1 MELMTDSTHFPQ
13 PTSFRIFEE
22 DLNQENYKIYQKA
35 KKLAVDTEAMGLIH
49 GRDRLCLVQICDE
62 KDNVA
67 CIRIKQNQS
76 VAPRLKELMENQSI
90 EKIFHFARFDLAA
103 LRNNLGIMV
112 NPIFCTKV
120 ASKIGRTYTQKHG
133 LKDLINELVEVEL
146 DKRAQSSD
154 WGRVDELTEVQLK
167 YAAND
172 ARYLIPAR
180 DKLEKMLVRE
190 NRWELAKKCFKC
202 IPVMSELDIKRF
214 NQVFEH

>member
-1 MELMTDSTHFPQ
+1 
-13 PTSFRIFEE
+13 
-22 DLNQENYKIYQKA
+22 
-35 KKLAVDTEAMGLIH
+35 
-49 GRDRLCLVQICDE
+49 
-62 KDNVA
+62 
-67 CIRIKQNQS
+67 
-76 VAPRLKELMENQSI
+76 MENQSI